1 MLQLPQWSG
10 VVKCLATS
18 FMITNVRSVL
28 WMWQN
33 MGSQRAGVVKCFVTV
48 LTLIWLLTC
57 TIIAQYTLSTYIVL
71 GKNWHKFKKENYY
84 SQWNDH
90 KLLISKCS
98 GCNVVA
104 SIIIIYWTINQ
115 KSQNWKYATAPYCIL
130 CTIIMLICK
139 ICQTKFLM
147 NCPKD
152 NNITHVIIVPVW
164 MSMCWRRLL
173 A

>member
-1 MLQLPQWSG
+1 
-10 VVKCLATS
+10 
-18 FMITNVRSVL
+18 MITNVRSVL

-71 GKNWHKFKKENYY
+71 GKNWHKFKIENY

-98 GCNVVA
+98 GCDVA
-104 SIIIIYWTINQ
+104 ASIIIYWTINQ
-115 KSQNWKYATAPYCIL
+115 KSQNCFPLTIKGTCTCTKYATAPYCIL